1 MLPKKI
7 KNEIKL
13 FVKYK
18 KLLKLQKLK
27 HFSFTIRLEALFVQ
41 GFQNIQKP
49 GQKIKFL
56 SVLLFKSLQSPF
68 IFSFSLFCVFL
79 KP

>member
-7 KNEIKL
+7 KKEIKL

-27 HFSFTIRLEALFVQ
+27 HFSFTIRLEAPICSRLSKRPKARTENSVSLGVALQVSPVAIHFLF
-41 GFQNIQKP
+41 
-49 GQKIKFL
+49 
-56 SVLLFKSLQSPF
+56 
-68 IFSFSLFCVFL
+68 FSLLCI
-79 KP
+79 P